1 MVNTDYVRHYEGSNP
16 IDMVEELASQNAWNF
31 DRLADDQIVMSI
43 DALWRTYAITLA
55 LSNKE
60 EMLKLACSF
69 EIAPLEN
76 SIEKIYETLNVI
88 NDSIWTGTFTYTSS
102 QNLIVYRYGLVLND
116 DAEVTDGQIDQILSD
131 AINSCDCFYPT
142 LQKVIWGGQSPSDAV
157 GIAMMMPQGEA

>member
-1 MVNTDYVRHYEGSNP
+1 MFNTDYVRHYEGPNP

-43 DALWRTYAITLA
+43 DALWRNYAITLA

-76 SIEKIYETLNVI
+76 SAEQIYETLNVI
-88 NDSIWTGTFTYTSS
+88 NDSIWTGTFTYTSA
-102 QNLIVYRYGLVLND
+102 QNLIIYRYGLVLND

>member
-1 MVNTDYVRHYEGSNP
+1 MDRH
-16 IDMVEELASQNAWNF
+16 
-31 DRLADDQIVMSI
+31 
-43 DALWRTYAITLA
+43 
-55 LSNKE
+55 
-60 EMLKLACSF
+60 
-69 EIAPLEN
+69 
-76 SIEKIYETLNVI
+76 
-88 NDSIWTGTFTYTSS
+88 FTYTSS

>member
-1 MVNTDYVRHYEGSNP
+1 
-16 IDMVEELASQNAWNF
+16 MVEQLASQNAWNF

-43 DALWRTYAITLA
+43 EALWRTYAITLA

-76 SIEKIYETLNVI
+76 SAEQIYETLNVI
-88 NDSIWTGTFTYTSS
+88 NDSIWTGTFTYTSA
-102 QNLIVYRYGLVLND
+102 QNLIIYRYGLVLND

-142 LQKVIWGGQSPSDAV
+142 LQKVIWGGQNPSDAV

>member
-1 MVNTDYVRHYEGSNP
+1 MFSTDYVRHYEGPNP
-16 IDMVEELASQNAWNF
+16 IDMVEQLASQNAWNF

-43 DALWRTYAITLA
+43 EALWRTYAITLA

-76 SIEKIYETLNVI
+76 SAEQIYETLNVI
-88 NDSIWTGTFTYTSS
+88 NDSIWTGTFTYTSA
-102 QNLIVYRYGLVLND
+102 QNLIIYRYGLVLND
-116 DAEVTDGQIDQILSD
+116 DAEVTDGQIDQILFD